1 MSLQVGGGCNA
12 TPPQMSQPG
21 ACLPCKVSFFFLL
34 TASDLGCDKPSTF
47 SSSRTIQIAVM
58 SQASLTA
65 VFGCLVLEQRM
76 LIQIS
81 ELHLDLPLIPD
92 MLKGENKFILAKQEV
107 KFLMM
112 IVREEITKEKIKQE
126 S

>member
-1 MSLQVGGGCNA
+1 M
-12 TPPQMSQPG
+12 
-21 ACLPCKVSFFFLL
+21 
-34 TASDLGCDKPSTF
+34 
-47 SSSRTIQIAVM
+47 
-58 SQASLTA
+58 
-65 VFGCLVLEQRM
+65 FGCLALEQGM

-112 IVREEITKEKIKQE
+112 IVREKITKEKIKQE